1 MEEERQK
8 ETIDILN
15 GSLIKNIL
23 LFVWPL
29 MLSNILQITFQF
41 ADTLVV
47 GNFAS
52 KQGLAAVGTTA
63 PITVFFMWG
72 LNGLSMGANVLVSR
86 LIGARKHEGIK
97 KAVFSGV
104 FIGLVAGTAVSLFG
118 VLFASMM
125 LKWQST
131 PADIMKDAT
140 LYLRIYFL
148 CGAAI
153 GIFDFGSS
161 VLRASGDTRNPTVYL
176 AVSGALNVML
186 NLLFVVVFRLNVAG
200 VAIATVIS
208 QYFGAFLILKKLL
221 KNNSIVSLEID
232 RENYDS
238 EMAGKILAYGIPSAL
253 QNQLFSFSN
262 MIVQSSINSFGSTF
276 VAANTAACAIE
287 EYVYVFVD
295 AFPQASLTFTSQMY
309 GAGQY
314 KKIRKLIIESV
325 LMGSIGAFAI
335 GLFILL
341 NGNTLLGLLSDE
353 SEVIR
358 LGMIRLRCVTLFL
371 FLNGALDVVVNSIR
385 GMGLS
390 NLPTIITL
398 FGVCGFRLAY
408 IFTYFSTHHTP
419 QVLYLCFPLSWT
431 ITLSAQLIL
440 WIVVYNRILSGNE

>member
-1 MEEERQK
+1 M
-8 ETIDILN
+8 IDILN

-86 LIGARKHEGIK
+86 MIGARKHEGIK
-97 KAVFSGV
+97 KAVFSGM

-176 AVSGALNVML
+176 AVSGALNVIL

-314 KKIRKLIIESV
+314 KKIRKLII
-325 LMGSIGAFAI
+325 
-335 GLFILL
+335 
-341 NGNTLLGLLSDE
+341 
-353 SEVIR
+353 
-358 LGMIRLRCVTLFL
+358 
-371 FLNGALDVVVNSIR
+371 
-385 GMGLS
+385 
-390 NLPTIITL
+390 
-398 FGVCGFRLAY
+398 
-408 IFTYFSTHHTP
+408 
-419 QVLYLCFPLSWT
+419 
-431 ITLSAQLIL
+431 
-440 WIVVYNRILSGNE
+440 